1 MAKINVNDMRNSCA
15 ISRSFMVAF
24 SLMLMLACGTP
35 QDDLIEKPNI
45 LFIAMDDLND
55 WAGFL
60 GWHTEMKIHTPNL
73 DRLAA
78 SSMVFT
84 NAHTPAP
91 ACAPT
96 RAAILTGVH
105 HARSGTQNVYWGDGP
120 KWREFDAL
128 KNVVTLEQ
136 FFKNKGYKTLGAGKI
151 YHSQAPPWTPTSQV
165 EPANWDF
172 YYPSPYISHPYQIR
186 APKEVIYPEDVDN
199 ENRPGGGANG
209 WWTWG
214 AIPIPDEK
222 MADYHV
228 VDWAS
233 HQLHQQHDNP
243 FFLAVGTW
251 KPHDPW
257 EVPQKYFDMYS
268 LEDIVLPERRK
279 DDLEDAFDHG
289 RRWIMKWVLDN
300 KQWEKIIQSYAASIT
315 FADAMVGRLLDAL
328 EKSSYKDNT
337 IIVLWSDH
345 GMHMGEKDNIE
356 KFTLWE
362 RSTRVPLLIS
372 VPGMSLDGKKCQQ
385 PVSLMDLYPTLVELA
400 GYEQPSHLDGKT
412 LLPQLKDPTAETKP
426 VISSYWFSNP
436 RQTNTSGHAVRSMRY
451 RYIFYPEI
459 NLEELYDHQQD
470 PNEWDNIAYKKE
482 NEQVIAAH
490 RKALAEMLPK
500 LKWEGGSPEG
510 YKVEANGS
518 VKKLNFESF

>member
-1 MAKINVNDMRNSCA
+1 MK
-15 ISRSFMVAF
+15 
-24 SLMLMLACGTP
+24 SLHSTNFLILIVGAALFLQACSSP
-35 QDDLIEKPNI
+35 VKKSAEKPHI

-60 GWHTEMKIHTPNL
+60 EGHAGMKIHTPNL

-78 SSMVFT
+78 RSMIFT

-96 RAAILTGVH
+96 RAAIMTGVH
-105 HARSGTQNVYWGDGP
+105 HARSGTQHVHWGDGP
-120 KWREFDAL
+120 KWREFQAL
-128 KNVVTLEQ
+128 KSSITLEQ
-136 FFKNKGYKTLGAGKI
+136 FFKNQGYKTLGAGKI

-165 EPANWDF
+165 EPENWDF
-172 YYPSPYISHPYQIR
+172 YYPSAYISHPYQIR

-199 ENRPGGGANG
+199 ENRPGGDG

-214 AIPIPDEK
+214 PVPVPDEK

-233 HQLHQQHDNP
+233 YQLRQEHQNP

-257 EVPQKYFDMYS
+257 EVPQKYFDMYP
-268 LEDIVLPERRK
+268 LESIVLPERK
-279 DDLEDAFDHG
+279 ADDLEDAFDHG

-300 KQWEKIIQSYAASIT
+300 QQWEKIIQSYAASIT
-315 FADAMVGRLLDAL
+315 FSDAMVGRLLDEL
-328 EKSSYKDNT
+328 ENSPYADNT

-372 VPGMSLDGKKCQQ
+372 VPGMNLGGARCDQ
-385 PVSLMDLYPTLVELA
+385 PVSLMDMYPTLVELA
-400 GYEQPSHLDGKT
+400 GYEQPGHLDGRS
-412 LLPQLKDPTAETKP
+412 LVPQLKDPTTKTEP
-426 VISSYWFSNP
+426 VITSYKFGGSNRP
-436 RQTNTSGHAVRSMRY
+436 EVNGHTVRSLNY
-451 RYIFYPEI
+451 RYIYYPEI
-459 NLEELYDHQQD
+459 NLEELYDHAED
-470 PNEWDNIAYKKE
+470 PNEWHNIAYQKE
-482 NEQVIAAH
+482 HSEVVESH
-490 RKALAEMLPK
+490 RKVLLEMVPELTWK
-500 LKWEGGSPEG
+500 EGGPTG
-510 YKVEANGS
+510 YTVDAHGLVRKGD
-518 VKKLNFESF
+518 FEVF